1 MTGASLLVLMFGY
14 VVCGF
19 LALLGLAIIYAIW
32 TGRIDIS
39 GLISEA
45 NGSASL
51 ARFQFLLIS
60 FAVTASLYGLVEMRL
75 NGGGYPDVPRGVLIL
90 FGMSAATFLLSK
102 GISFSQPDV
111 MMSSSPGSTSD
122 FDDDRQPAHS
132 SQVRRQGLPQ
142 RTDPLVLVVVLV
154 GLLGVAAHRG
164 ELSASLATL
173 LAVLGGL
180 TVWFIGLFLRAVD
193 ADGPPHVETHWGGLG
208 GGIGG
213 WSLSSSL
220 IYLICAGVVGTV
232 SFVVFL
238 NHVILQKN

>member
-1 MTGASLLVLMFGY
+1 MAGASFLVQLFGY

-19 LALLGLAIIYAIW
+19 LALSGLAIVYLIW
-32 TGRIDIS
+32 TGRIDLS

-60 FAVTASLYGLVEMRL
+60 FSVTASLYGLVEMHM
-75 NGGGYPDVPRGVLIL
+75 NGGGYPDIPRGVLIL
-90 FGMSAATFLLSK
+90 FGMSAATFLVSK
-102 GISFSQPDV
+102 GISFSQPEV
-111 MMSSSPGSTSD
+111 MMSSSAGSTSD
-122 FDDDRQPAHS
+122 SDDDREPAHS
-132 SQVRRQGLPQ
+132 SQVRRQGRPQ
-142 RTDPLVLVVVLV
+142 RTDPLILVVVLV

-164 ELSASLATL
+164 EISASLATL

-180 TVWFIGLFLRAVD
+180 TVWFLSLFLRAVD
-193 ADGPPHVETHWGGLG
+193 ADGPPNVESHWGGLG

-213 WSLSSSL
+213 WRLSSSL
-220 IYLICAGVVGTV
+220 IYLLCAGVIGTV

-238 NHVILQKN
+238 NHVVTKH